1 MKTVYK
7 HQINFLKV
15 ICLSLLSFVIIYTN
29 ATSAAKLYKW
39 VDKDGNV
46 SYQDSPPPEGS
57 QIIQE
62 KEIQRS
68 EPSSQPA
75 VVFRQQPVII
85 YTVDDC
91 LECESLLTK
100 LRTWGIPVTEASLL
114 NRAVQ
119 ARILDLTDGL
129 LAPTLFIG
137 DNLISDHSDENLTA
151 ELSNAGHQ
159 IPDDDSTGEISNS
172 EEPNS

>member
-1 MKTVYK
+1 MKTANK
-7 HQINFLKV
+7 NQSNFFKV
-15 ICLSLLSFVIIYTN
+15 ISLSLLSLVIIYTN
-29 ATSAAKLYKW
+29 AASAAKLYKW

-75 VVFRQQPVII
+75 VVFRQQPVIV

-100 LRTWGIPVTEASLL
+100 LRDWGIPVSEASLQ

-119 ARILDLTDGL
+119 ARVLEITDSL
-129 LAPTLFIG
+129 SAPTLFIG
-137 DNLISDHSDENLTA
+137 DNLISDHSDENLSA
-151 ELSNAGHQ
+151 ELLNGGHQ
-159 IPDDDSTGEISNS
+159 KTNDDSTGEISES